1 MTHDFEISLLFGK
14 FLWIAD
20 FKGKKKLSKTDGLT
34 TFQYIKPSEVLAV
47 FPCLFYPPFQNTSHL
62 IIQ

>member
-20 FKGKKKLSKTDGLT
+20 FKGKKK
-34 TFQYIKPSEVLAV
+34 TFKDRWANHISVY
-47 FPCLFYPPFQNTSHL
+47 
-62 IIQ
+62 